1 MDIQLIALISGGLT
15 IVLSFLIGTL
25 LYKRKVSRSKRENE
39 ERAKLIIKEA
49 EIQADSI
56 KNARILEAKEKFLKM
71 KQEFEEEANRKK
83 NQIISNEQKIK
94 QREAQLSKELEQVK
108 RKELDLDEDRKSLTQ
123 QHDLVR
129 KRKEELDRFNQQK
142 VQVLESISKLTADQ
156 ARDQLVETLKEEAQT
171 KASSYIKDIM
181 EQAKLTATKDAK
193 KLVIETIQRTATE
206 HAVENS
212 VSIFNIESDD
222 IKGKVI
228 GREGRNI
235 RALEAATGVEFIVDD
250 TPEAIIISGFDPV
263 RREIARLSL
272 HRLVQDGRIHPAR
285 IEEIVAK
292 TTKNIDDEI
301 VEIGERTVIDLG
313 IHGLAPELI
322 KMVGRMR
329 FRSSYGQNLLQHS
342 REVANL
348 CAIMAAELGLNV
360 KQAKRAGLLHDI
372 GKVWPEELEKPHA
385 IVGMELAQKYK
396 EHPAV
401 CNAIGAHH
409 DEIEMTNIISPLVQA
424 CDAISGARPGARREV
439 IEQYTRRL
447 KELEQVGLSFEG
459 VEKCFAIQAGR
470 ELRVIVD
477 AEKATDE
484 RAGQLS
490 FEISQK
496 IERDMQY
503 PGQIKVTV
511 IREMRSVAYAK

>member
-1 MDIQLIALISGGLT
+1 MEITLIAVISFALT
-15 IVLSFLIGTL
+15 IVLSLLFGNL
-25 LYKRKVSRSKRENE
+25 LYKRKVTKSQRQLAEKTKTMIR
-39 ERAKLIIKEA
+39 EA
-49 EIQADSI
+49 ELQAENI
-56 KNARILEAKEKFLKM
+56 KKDKIIEAKEKFLKM

-83 NQIISNEQKIK
+83 NQIIHNEQKIK
-94 QREAQLSKELEQVK
+94 QREAQISRELEQLK
-108 RKELDLDEDRKSLTQ
+108 RKEAEANEERQTLAAQLDHVK
-123 QHDLVR
+123 
-129 KRKEELDRFNQQK
+129 KKKEELDKFNQQK
-142 VQVLESISKLTADQ
+142 VSILENISKLTADQ
-156 ARDQLVETLKEEAQT
+156 ARDQLVESLKEEAQT

-181 EQAKLTATKDAK
+181 EQAKISATKEAK
-193 KLVIETIQRTATE
+193 KIVVETIQRTASEQTI
-206 HAVENS
+206 ENC

-222 IKGKVI
+222 IKGKII

-235 RALEAATGVEFIVDD
+235 RALEAATGVEIIVDD

-292 TTKNIDDEI
+292 TTKNIEDEI
-301 VEIGERTVIDLG
+301 VETGERTVIDLG
-313 IHGLAPELI
+313 IHGLHPELV

-360 KQAKRAGLLHDI
+360 KQAKRAGLLHDL

-396 EHPAV
+396 EHPIV

-409 DEIEMTNIISPLVQA
+409 DEIEMTNIISPIVQS
-424 CDAISGARPGARREV
+424 CDAISGSRPGARREV
-439 IEQYTRRL
+439 MEQYIKRL
-447 KELEQVGLSFEG
+447 RQLEEVGLSFDG
-459 VEKCFAIQAGR
+459 VEKCYAIQAGR

-484 RAGQLS
+484 RASQLS
-490 FEISQK
+490 FAISQK

-511 IREMRSVAYAK
+511 IREMRSVAFAK

>member
-1 MDIQLIALISGGLT
+1 MI
-15 IVLSFLIGTL
+15 
-25 LYKRKVSRSKRENE
+25 RKQKELDEKYQAMLR
-39 ERAKLIIKEA
+39 EA
-49 EIQADSI
+49 ELKAENLKKDKII
-56 KNARILEAKEKFLKM
+56 EAKEKLLKM
-71 KQEFEEEANRKK
+71 KQEFEDEANRKK
-83 NQIISNEQKIK
+83 NQIINNEQKIK
-94 QREAQLSKELEQVK
+94 QREAQISRELEQLK
-108 RKELDLDEDRKSLTQ
+108 RKEGEVNEEKETLAIQLE
-123 QHDLVR
+123 HVR
-129 KRKEELDRFNQQK
+129 KRKEELDKFNQQK
-142 VQVLESISKLTADQ
+142 VAILENISKITADQ
-156 ARDQLVETLKEEAQT
+156 ARDQLVESLKEEAQT
-171 KASSYIKDIM
+171 KASSFIKDIM
-181 EQAKLTATKDAK
+181 EQAKLTATKEARK
-193 KLVIETIQRTATE
+193 IVVETIQRTATE
-206 HAVENS
+206 HAIENC

-222 IKGKVI
+222 IKGKII

-235 RALEAATGVEFIVDD
+235 RALEAATGVEIIVDD

-292 TTKNIDDEI
+292 TSKNIDDEI
-301 VEIGERTVIDLG
+301 IETGERTVIDLG
-313 IHGLAPELI
+313 IHGLHPELV

-348 CAIMAAELGLNV
+348 CSIMAAELGLNV
-360 KQAKRAGLLHDI
+360 KQAKRAGLLHDL

-385 IVGMELAQKYK
+385 IVGMELALKYK
-396 EHPAV
+396 EHPVV

-409 DEIEMTNIISPLVQA
+409 DEIEMTNILSPIVQA

-439 IEQYTRRL
+439 MEQYIKRL
-447 KELEQVGLSFEG
+447 RELEDVGLSFDG
-459 VEKCFAIQAGR
+459 VEKCYAIQAGR

-484 RAGQLS
+484 RASQLS
-490 FEISQK
+490 FDISQK

-511 IREMRSVAYAK
+511 IREMRSVAFAK

>member
-1 MDIQLIALISGGLT
+1 MELPILIAISISLIV
-15 IVLSFLIGTL
+15 ILSL
-25 LYKRKVSRSKRENE
+25 LLGNLFYKKKL
-39 ERAKLIIKEA
+39 AKKQIDLDEKYKSMMREA
-49 EIQADSI
+49 ELKAENI
-56 KNARILEAKEKFLKM
+56 KKDKIIEAKEKLLKM

-94 QREAQLSKELEQVK
+94 QREAQISRELEQLK
-108 RKELDLDEDRKSLTQ
+108 RKEAEANEDKQNLAVQ
-123 QHDLVR
+123 LEHVR
-129 KRKEELDRFNQQK
+129 KRKEELDKFNEQK
-142 VQVLESISKLTADQ
+142 VAILENISKITANE
-156 ARDQLVETLKEEAQT
+156 ARDQLVETLKEEAKT
-171 KASSYIKDIM
+171 KASSFIKDIM
-181 EQAKLTATKDAK
+181 EQAKLTATKEARK
-193 KLVIETIQRTATE
+193 IVVETIQRTATE
-206 HAVENS
+206 HAIENC

-222 IKGKVI
+222 IKGKII

-235 RALEAATGVEFIVDD
+235 RALEAATGVEIIVDD

-263 RREIARLSL
+263 RRETARLSL

-292 TTKNIDDEI
+292 TAKNIEDEI
-301 VEIGERTVIDLG
+301 IETGERTVIDLG
-313 IHGLAPELI
+313 IHGLHPELV

-385 IVGMELAQKYK
+385 IVGMELALKYK
-396 EHPAV
+396 EHPVV

-409 DEIEMTNIISPLVQA
+409 DEIEMTDIISPIIQA

-439 IEQYTRRL
+439 MEQYIKRL
-447 KELEQVGLSFEG
+447 RELEEVGLSFEG
-459 VEKCFAIQAGR
+459 VEKCYAIQAGR

-477 AEKATDE
+477 AEKASDE
-484 RAGQLS
+484 RAAQLS
-490 FEISQK
+490 FDISQK
-496 IERDMQY
+496 IEHDMQY